1 VTHAQPSQPNPTYG
15 DGLSI
20 AFELVATPA
29 VVGLLGFGLDR
40 WLGTTPLFTIGLS
53 LVAFCTAVGL
63 AIWRYGL
70 EMDRA
75 EGERRAARAA
85 NGRRAA
91 RWEQDRPE
99 RRFTVEAQANPSNE
113 AMA

>member
-1 VTHAQPSQPNPTYG
+1 VTHAQPSQPNKTYG

-29 VVGLLGFGLDR
+29 IVALIGFGIDR
-40 WLGTTPLFTIGLS
+40 WLGTTPLFTIALS
-53 LVAFCTAVGL
+53 MLAVGTVVGL
-63 AIWRYGL
+63 TIWRYGL
-70 EMDRA
+70 EMDRVEA
-75 EGERRAARAA
+75 ERRAVRTAA
-85 NGRRAA
+85 GRRAA

-99 RRFTVEAQANPSNE
+99 RRFTVDADPAPGTG

>member
-1 VTHAQPSQPNPTYG
+1 VTPQQPSQPSKTYG

-29 VVGLLGFGLDR
+29 IVGVIGFGIDR
-40 WLGTTPLFTIGLS
+40 WLGTGPLFTIALS
-53 LVAFCTAVGL
+53 LLAVGTVVGL
-63 AIWRYGL
+63 TVWRYGM
-70 EMDRA
+70 EMARV

-85 NGRRAA
+85 AGRRPA

-99 RRFTVEAQANPSNE
+99 RRFTVDTGPSSGTE

>member
-1 VTHAQPSQPNPTYG
+1 MTHAQPSQPNRTYG

-29 VVGLLGFGLDR
+29 IVGLGGFGLDR
-40 WLGTTPLFTIGLS
+40 WLGTTPLFTIALT
-53 LVAFCTAVGL
+53 LLAFGTAVGL

-70 EMDRA
+70 EMDRVD
-75 EGERRAARAA
+75 GERRQALAAK
-85 NGRRAA
+85 GRRAA

-99 RRFTVEAQANPSNE
+99 RRFSIDPVSDTE